1 MFYDFLFNGFLFL
14 SFFFRYAINEFL
26 KKQKER
32 LLKDYK
38 NHDTKNIVYVIGNK
52 VDLDTVATAV
62 TAAIFYENL
71 SVDERKIFF
80 NGIEGMELWTF
91 VPLAN
96 MDRKQYYY
104 KSETQYSM
112 DKNNVDLWNVLTP

>member
-1 MFYDFLFNGFLFL
+1 MFH
-14 SFFFRYAINEFL
+14 
-26 KKQKER
+26 
-32 LLKDYK
+32 KDL
-38 NHDTKNIVYVIGNK
+38 DPKNIVYVMGNK

-71 SVDERKIFF
+71 SAEDRRTFF
-80 NGIEGMELWTF
+80 KDIDGIELWTF

-96 MDRKQYYY
+96 MDPGQYYY